1 MIVYTIGVLVIA
13 TVLAVGI
20 FWLLSNVT
28 FKRTPQRYVYKIDEE
43 GNAVVTDENGRILPK
58 DSTDA

>member
-20 FWLLSNVT
+20 FWLFSNIT
-28 FKRTPQRYVYKIDEE
+28 FKRTPQRYTYKIDEE
-43 GNAVVTDENGRILPK
+43 GNAVIIDGNGRILPK

>member
-1 MIVYTIGVLVIA
+1 MIIYTIGILVIA
-13 TVLAVGI
+13 TVLAVGV

-28 FKRTPQRYVYKIDEE
+28 FTRTTQRYTYKIDEE
-43 GNAVVTDENGRILPK
+43 GNAVVTDVNGKILPK

>member
-1 MIVYTIGVLVIA
+1 MIIYTIGILVIA

-20 FWLLSNVT
+20 FWLFSNIT
-28 FKRTPQRYVYKIDEE
+28 FTRTPARYTYKIDEE
-43 GNAVVTDENGRILPK
+43 GNAVVVDINGKILPK

>member
-1 MIVYTIGVLVIA
+1 MIVYTIGILVIA
-13 TVLAVGI
+13 TVLAVGV
-20 FWLLSNVT
+20 FWLFSNISV
-28 FKRTPQRYVYKIDEE
+28 KRTPRRYIYKIDEE

>member
-1 MIVYTIGVLVIA
+1 MIVYTIGVIVIA
-13 TVLAVGI
+13 TVLAVGV

-28 FKRTPQRYVYKIDEE
+28 FKRTPQRYTYKIDEE
-43 GNAVVTDENGRILPK
+43 GNAVIIDGNGRILPK

>member
-20 FWLLSNVT
+20 FWLFSNVT
-28 FKRTPQRYVYKIDEE
+28 FKRIPQRYVYKIDEE

-58 DSTDA
+58 DSIDA

>member
-1 MIVYTIGVLVIA
+1 MIVYTIGVIVIA
-13 TVLAVGI
+13 TVLAVGV

-28 FKRTPQRYVYKIDEE
+28 FKRTPQRYTYKIDEE
-43 GNAVVTDENGRILPK
+43 GNAVVTDGNGRILPK

>member
-20 FWLLSNVT
+20 FWLFSNVT

>member
-1 MIVYTIGVLVIA
+1 MIVYTIGVIVIA
-13 TVLAVGI
+13 IVLAVGV

-28 FKRTPQRYVYKIDEE
+28 FTRTPQRYTYKIDEE
-43 GNAVVTDENGRILPK
+43 GNAVIIDGNGRILPK